1 MSTEPSPQPPNNPT
15 TTTTDPTSTTP
26 PEDPFAP
33 LLSLEEQYHTE
44 GRTLGLAEGAATGQ
58 IEGRV
63 FGLEKSFE
71 KFIELGRLGG
81 RGAVW
86 SARLP
91 APAPAPAQS
100 TTSTSASAPIE
111 VGKEDS
117 PRLGPLL
124 LPGSGS
130 ERLARH
136 VRRLV
141 ELTDADDVS
150 RENSEEG
157 VQDFDDRL
165 REAKGKGV
173 LVERLVGEG
182 GGGGRDSAA
191 AGAAGGGHAGNS
203 TVKRAGVKPGN
214 AQETKAKSG
223 EMEDFLG
230 LPRGVKTQK

>member
-1 MSTEPSPQPPNNPT
+1 MSTQDSKPAPTSPQPSSRP
-15 TTTTDPTSTTP
+15 DQ
-26 PEDPFAP
+26 EDPFES
-33 LLSLEEQYHTE
+33 LLSLESQYHLE
-44 GRTLGLAEGAATGQ
+44 GRTLGLAEGEASGR

-81 RGAVW
+81 RSAVW

-91 APAPAPAQS
+91 DS
-100 TTSTSASAPIE
+100 SASSASSTGQIK

-117 PRLGPLL
+117 SRLGV

-130 ERLARH
+130 ERLVRH
-136 VRRLV
+136 IRRLV
-141 ELTDADDVS
+141 ELTDAEDVS

-165 REAKGKGV
+165 REAKAKGV
-173 LVERLVGEG
+173 LIERLVGEG
-182 GGGGRDSAA
+182 KDSGAGSGGSSA
-191 AGAAGGGHAGNS
+191 
-203 TVKRAGVKPGN
+203 VKRAGVKGN
-214 AQETKAKSG
+214 AEQSKAKSG

-230 LPRGVKTQK
+230 LPRGAQK

>member
-1 MSTEPSPQPPNNPT
+1 MATPQETAKPTVPSPSSDN
-15 TTTTDPTSTTP
+15 
-26 PEDPFAP
+26 DPFES
-33 LLSLEEQYHTE
+33 LLSLEEQYHHE
-44 GRTLGLAEGAATGQ
+44 GRTLGLAEGEASGR

-81 RGAVW
+81 RAAIW
-86 SARLP
+86 ASRLP
-91 APAPAPAQS
+91 SDSSATSSLS
-100 TTSTSASAPIE
+100 TGKIE

-117 PRLGPLL
+117 SILGP

-130 ERLARH
+130 ERLVRH

-141 ELTDADDVS
+141 ELTNADDVS

-165 REAKGKGV
+165 REAKAKGV
-173 LVERLVGEG
+173 LIERLVGEG
-182 GGGGRDSAA
+182 GKDS
-191 AGAAGGGHAGNS
+191 GAGGSSA
-203 TVKRAGVKPGN
+203 VKRAGVKGN
-214 AQETKAKSG
+214 AEQSKAKSG

-230 LPRGVKTQK
+230 LPRGAQK

>member
-1 MSTEPSPQPPNNPT
+1 MSTPTQPSNKPT
-15 TTTTDPTSTTP
+15 ASSPSD
-26 PEDPFAP
+26 DPFES
-33 LLSLEEQYHTE
+33 LLSLEEQYHHE
-44 GRTLGLAEGAATGQ
+44 GRTLGLAEGEASGR

-81 RGAVW
+81 RAAIW
-86 SARLP
+86 SSRLP
-91 APAPAPAQS
+91 SEASPATVS
-100 TTSTSASAPIE
+100 TTASSAAPIE

-117 PRLGPLL
+117 SVLGP

-130 ERLARH
+130 ERLVRH

-141 ELTDADDVS
+141 ELTDAEDVS

-165 REAKGKGV
+165 REAKAKGV
-173 LVERLVGEG
+173 LIERLVREG
-182 GGGGRDSAA
+182 GKESGPGCSSA
-191 AGAAGGGHAGNS
+191 
-203 TVKRAGVKPGN
+203 VKRAGIKGN
-214 AQETKAKSG
+214 AEASKANSG

-230 LPRGVKTQK
+230 LPRGAQK

>member
-1 MSTEPSPQPPNNPT
+1 MSTPSQDPQPT
-15 TTTTDPTSTTP
+15 TKPRTDSSSSA
-26 PEDPFAP
+26 DPFES
-33 LLSLEEQYHTE
+33 LLSLEEQYHAE
-44 GRTLGLAEGAATGQ
+44 GRTLGLAEGEASGR

-71 KFIELGRLGG
+71 KFVELGRLGG
-81 RGAVW
+81 RAAVW

-91 APAPAPAQS
+91 SDSSPTSSSPSS
-100 TTSTSASAPIE
+100 TAAAPIE

-117 PRLGPLL
+117 SILGP

-130 ERLARH
+130 ERLVRH

-141 ELTDADDVS
+141 ELTDAEDVS

-165 REAKGKGV
+165 REAKAKGV

-182 GGGGRDSAA
+182 GGKDSAA
-191 AGAAGGGHAGNS
+191 GSGGSA
-203 TVKRAGVKPGN
+203 VKRAGVKGN
-214 AQETKAKSG
+214 AEASKAKSG

-230 LPRGVKTQK
+230 LPRGAQK